1 MDLRIVHTCFSVW
14 FCLPEEDLFMIIIV
28 MPDLYPVNCREGREA
43 LRNIKK
49 HVKL

>member
-1 MDLRIVHTCFSVW
+1 MDLRIVHTCFPVW
-14 FCLPEEDLFMIIIV
+14 FCLPEVDLFMIIIV
-28 MPDLYPVNCREGREA
+28 MPDLYPVNYRKGHEA